1 MVGFLKTCISI
12 GGYRSSL
19 DSVDEYKLGASQTSH
34 INTLNHPRYDHGCTT
49 YKRKGDVTVVVVAGG
64 SGGAGSPSSTSVE
77 EMTSDG
83 TSWSRW
89 TIIGQL
95 PISRSSFS
103 MLATGRLLF
112 VVGGAGVE
120 RSVMTSE
127 DGRRWEYVIRYQP
140 SLGGTGNQVLAKPR
154 KAGTAVNVPA
164 KLCGNGK
171 Q

>member
-1 MVGFLKTCISI
+1 MNTCIPI

-49 YKRKGDVTVVVVAGG
+49 YRRKGDVTVVVVAGA
-64 SGGAGSPSSTSVE
+64 SGGSPSSTSVE
-77 EMTSDG
+77 EMTFDG

-95 PISRSSFS
+95 PISRTSFS
-103 MLATGRLLF
+103 MLATGRLLLI
-112 VVGGAGVE
+112 VGGEWSYV
-120 RSVMTSE
+120 RTVMKSE
-127 DGRRWEYVIRYQP
+127 DGRRWEYVIGYQP

-164 KLCGNGK
+164 ELCGNGK